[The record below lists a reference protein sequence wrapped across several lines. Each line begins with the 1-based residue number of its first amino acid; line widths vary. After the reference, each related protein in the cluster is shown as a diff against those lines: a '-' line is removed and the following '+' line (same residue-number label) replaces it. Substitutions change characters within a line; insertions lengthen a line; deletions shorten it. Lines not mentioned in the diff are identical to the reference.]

1 MGLTKKLI
9 LVIVIL
15 FILYRLPLTGTS
27 PEEMIEKAKEIDRTS
42 KDKLELA
49 KNVYDFLKKHKG
61 KWFTSKDVSHQ
72 TGLSIGSVLL
82 SLKRL
87 RETHFV
93 DFKHHDTPPNT
104 GTTPYIYRMK

>member
-49 KNVYDFLKKHKG
+49 KNVYDFVNQSYTSPIRRYLMEPG
-61 KWFTSKDVSHQ
+61 KVFEKNIENV
-72 TGLSIGSVLL
+72 
-82 SLKRL
+82 
-87 RETHFV
+87 
-93 DFKHHDTPPNT
+93 
-104 GTTPYIYRMK
+104 